1 MDRKENFTLLVTE
14 QNNPD
19 TVNIDACSTIE
30 LVTMINNE
38 DKKVAPAIEKVLEQI
53 AKAIDGAT
61 ERLSMGGRM
70 LYFGAG
76 TSGRLGVIDA
86 SECPPTYGTSP
97 EMVQGIIAG
106 GKNAIFNAAEGDEDN
121 EPGGANAV
129 KSLHVTNT
137 DVVVGIAASGRTP
150 YVLGALKAG
159 NEAGALTI
167 GICNNPDVPMMKI
180 AQITIAPITGP
191 EAIQGSTRMKAG
203 SAQKMVL
210 NMLST
215 GVMVKL
221 GKVYK
226 NLMVDVV
233 SNNEKLVDRAKRIVT
248 AATDCDE
255 NTASAKLLECDYNVK
270 LSIVSILTGKDKE
283 TAKRLLE
290 ENKGY
295 VKKTI
300 ENETR

>member
-1 MDRKENFTLLVTE
+1 MNKKENFTLLVTE

-19 TVNIDACSTIE
+19 TVNIDTCSTLE
-30 LVTMINNE
+30 LVRMINNE
-38 DKKVAPAIEKVLEQI
+38 DKKVSLAIEKVLSKI
-53 AKAIDGAT
+53 APAIDKAT
-61 ERLSMGGRM
+61 ERLSKGGRM

-106 GKNAIFNAAEGDEDN
+106 GNGAIFNAAEGDEDN
-121 EPGGANAV
+121 EQGGAGAV
-129 KSLHVTNT
+129 KALQVTDQ

-159 NEAGALTI
+159 NDAGALTV

-180 AQITIAPITGP
+180 AQITIAPVTGP

-221 GKVYK
+221 GKVYR

-233 SNNEKLVDRAKRIVT
+233 PNNEKLVDRAKRIVMS
-248 AATDCDE
+248 ATDCDE
-255 NTASAKLLECDYNVK
+255 ETASLQLTQCDYNVK
-270 LSIVSILTGKDKE
+270 LTIVTILTGNDIQK
-283 TAKRLLE
+283 AKRLLE
-290 ENKGY
+290 ENNGFVSKA
-295 VKKTI
+295 I

>member
-1 MDRKENFTLLVTE
+1 MNKKKNFTLLVTE

-19 TVNIDACSTIE
+19 TVNIDTCSTLE
-30 LVTMINNE
+30 LVRMINNE
-38 DKKVAPAIEKVLEQI
+38 DKKVSLAIEKVLDKI
-53 AKAIDGAT
+53 APAIDKAT
-61 ERLSMGGRM
+61 ERLSKGGRM

-106 GKNAIFNAAEGDEDN
+106 GNGAIFNAAEGDEDN
-121 EPGGANAV
+121 EQGGAGAV
-129 KSLHVTNT
+129 KALQVTDQ

-159 NEAGALTI
+159 NDAGALTV

-180 AQITIAPITGP
+180 AQITIAPVTGP

-221 GKVYK
+221 GKVYR

-233 SNNEKLVDRAKRIVT
+233 PNNEKLVDRAKRIVMS
-248 AATDCDE
+248 ATDCDE
-255 NTASAKLLECDYNVK
+255 ETASLQLTQCDYNVK
-270 LSIVSILTGKDKE
+270 LTIVTILTGNDIQK
-283 TAKRLLE
+283 AKRLLE
-290 ENKGY
+290 ENNGFVSKA
-295 VKKTI
+295 I